1 MSNSRPFSGVTLEIL
16 NRMKAL
22 GRAERHRLRPPKAPL
37 STATRQ
43 TPFGERVIE
52 FVHDPAKVELTLTLV
67 KKPWLLPAESVDSSR
82 VAPRRIGQKMT
93 ASASRARIS
102 TIGWTTWK
110 PQGGDFERER
120 SGSQ

>member
-1 MSNSRPFSGVTLEIL
+1 
-16 NRMKAL
+16 
-22 GRAERHRLRPPKAPL
+22 
-37 STATRQ
+37 
-43 TPFGERVIE
+43 VIE